1 MSNPLA
7 GVGPSKEWAER
18 AQAAIDQGR
27 KIGAK
32 TPRERDYIETVA
44 AYGFAACSAPRR
56 RLNCHAIL
64 AKPGRCTPSS

>member
-32 TPRERDYIETVA
+32 TQRERDYIDGVLGA
-44 AYGFAACSAPRR
+44 KGF
-56 RLNCHAIL
+56 L
-64 AKPGRCTPSS
+64 ADRERPVE